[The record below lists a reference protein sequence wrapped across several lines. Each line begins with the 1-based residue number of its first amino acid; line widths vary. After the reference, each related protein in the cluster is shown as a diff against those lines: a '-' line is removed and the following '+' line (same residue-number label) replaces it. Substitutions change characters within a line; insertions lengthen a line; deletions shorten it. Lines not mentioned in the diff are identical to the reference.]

1 MVGVQSFVVGIYG
14 SSSIQN
20 LGTAILTQTYRPQL
34 SDAEGDALYTPDLT
48 TMRMKQISPDGIH
61 HKRALRP
68 GWVP

>member
-20 LGTAILTQTYRPQL
+20 LGTAILTQIYRLQH

-48 TMRMKQISPDGIH
+48 TMRMKDFSLDGIH